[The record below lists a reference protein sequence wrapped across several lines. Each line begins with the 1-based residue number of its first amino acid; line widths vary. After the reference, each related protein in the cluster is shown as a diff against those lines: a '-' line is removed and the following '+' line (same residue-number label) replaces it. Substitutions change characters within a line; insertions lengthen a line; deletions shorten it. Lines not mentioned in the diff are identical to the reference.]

1 MTILKRERQGSQT
14 TAGHALNVRA
24 SAWTVE
30 KEDGKNAAKCSSARR
45 DEPSQQMHNP
55 YLTDRLTMLILSLV

>member
-1 MTILKRERQGSQT
+1 QT